1 MWPILQVIAVHEDI
15 LPSRMTVQI
24 AVQCQIA
31 LFTKLS
37 YEFLYSKYDW
47 MDDTT
52 WRFPPPVEIL
62 PRQGA
67 SVVSIDDTIRVKNGH
82 YLKYEVVS
90 QSLCLRRLADK
101 VLYASF
107 HHPGSIA
114 LTRMHSCTNKDSL
127 FSQSLRTFWIFVFAR
142 NRQIFALVAS

>member
-82 YLKYEVVS
+82 YLKYKMVS
-90 QSLCLRRLADK
+90 QSLRLRRLAD
-101 VLYASF
+101 
-107 HHPGSIA
+107 
-114 LTRMHSCTNKDSL
+114 
-127 FSQSLRTFWIFVFAR
+127 
-142 NRQIFALVAS
+142 